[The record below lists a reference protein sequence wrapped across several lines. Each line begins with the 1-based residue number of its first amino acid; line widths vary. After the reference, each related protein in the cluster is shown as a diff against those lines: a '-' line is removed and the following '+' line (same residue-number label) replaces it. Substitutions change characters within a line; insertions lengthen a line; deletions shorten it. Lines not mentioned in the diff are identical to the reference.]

1 MATTPT
7 ELTPADSARAGRRTR
22 VLMTGTLLT
31 PKCAH
36 KVVIRDVSPTGAHVS
51 ALDYIDAGCD
61 AILKRGSLFAAA
73 RVAWTDGKEAGISFY
88 RELSP
93 AEVDSTFHPVVMRQA
108 G

>member
-1 MATTPT
+1 MATTLT
-7 ELTPADSARAGRRTR
+7 ESTRGVKRTR

-36 KVVIRDVSPTGAHVS
+36 KVVIRDVSPTGAQVT
-51 ALDYIDAGCD
+51 APDMIDANCD

-73 RVAWTDGKEAGISFY
+73 RVAWTDGKEAGIRFY

-93 AEVDSTFHPVVMRQA
+93 AEVDSTFHPVVLRNA

>member
-1 MATTPT
+1 MATTLT
-7 ELTPADSARAGRRTR
+7 ESARGVKRTR

-36 KVVIRDVSPTGAHVS
+36 KVVIRDVSPTGAQVS
-51 ALDYIDAGCD
+51 APDVIDANCD

-73 RVAWTDGKEAGISFY
+73 RVAWTDGKEAGIRFY

-93 AEVDSTFHPVVMRQA
+93 AEVDSTFHPVVLRNA